1 MTAMRSPY
9 QLELALPLP
18 DRGEAPRRDAQEI
31 EAAVATTEPES
42 PASTQYL
49 MEAICNPDNIEAAL
63 QSVVRN
69 KGAPGIDGVTVK
81 QLPSLLKARWS
92 EIEEQLLQGRYQ
104 PQPVRRVQIPKPT
117 GGMRNLG
124 IPTTI
129 DRVIQ
134 QAILQRLQ
142 PLWDPTFSEH
152 SYGFRPSRS
161 AHQAVAQAQAYIIE
175 GYRFVVDID
184 LAKFF
189 DRVNHDRLMAAVAAR
204 VSDRRVLRLIRSY
217 LTAGVLDNGLFED
230 SREGTPQGGPLS
242 PLLSNLVLGELDR
255 ELERRGHRF
264 VRYADDCNVYVRSE
278 RAGRRVMRSLTRFIE
293 GHLKL
298 QINVAKSAVARPWD
312 RSFLGFTVKNES
324 EFRRCI
330 AAKAVTR
337 FKHRVRVLTARHR
350 GLSLERLIGEL
361 IPYLRGWGGYF
372 GFSQWRELQSLD
384 GWLRRRLRCV
394 AWVQWK
400 TRRKRYHELRRLGVS
415 ERTAFAAVLS
425 PKGPWRLSSSE
436 ALHRGFTKARF
447 RRLGLPPMALLVKA

>member
-81 QLPSLLKARWS
+81 QLPSLLKARWP

-104 PQPVRRVQIPKPT
+104 PQPVRRAQIPKPT

-152 SYGFRPSRS
+152 SYGLRPGRS
-161 AHQAVAQAQAYIIE
+161 AHQAVAQAQAY
-175 GYRFVVDID
+175 V
-184 LAKFF
+184 
-189 DRVNHDRLMAAVAAR
+189 
-204 VSDRRVLRLIRSY
+204 
-217 LTAGVLDNGLFED
+217 
-230 SREGTPQGGPLS
+230 
-242 PLLSNLVLGELDR
+242 
-255 ELERRGHRF
+255 
-264 VRYADDCNVYVRSE
+264 
-278 RAGRRVMRSLTRFIE
+278 
-293 GHLKL
+293 
-298 QINVAKSAVARPWD
+298 
-312 RSFLGFTVKNES
+312 
-324 EFRRCI
+324 I
-330 AAKAVTR
+330 AS
-337 FKHRVRVLTARHR
+337 
-350 GLSLERLIGEL
+350 GCG
-361 IPYLRGWGGYF
+361 
-372 GFSQWRELQSLD
+372 
-384 GWLRRRLRCV
+384 
-394 AWVQWK
+394 
-400 TRRKRYHELRRLGVS
+400 
-415 ERTAFAAVLS
+415 
-425 PKGPWRLSSSE
+425 
-436 ALHRGFTKARF
+436 
-447 RRLGLPPMALLVKA
+447 